1 MAGPR
6 GRRWTGG
13 ESQAPGFGVD
23 PSREVAL
30 PARLPLVG
38 LRYVRSDNVLGEV
51 VEGELVLLNAD
62 SGEYFGLNRTGT
74 RIWELLGELEDLDR
88 VQTALTQQYP
98 VDAAVLR
105 HDLESLVAELQRA
118 GLLRAVG

>member
-1 MAGPR
+1 M
-6 GRRWTGG
+6 
-13 ESQAPGFGVD
+13 
-23 PSREVAL
+23 
-30 PARLPLVG
+30 G

-74 RIWELLGELEDLDR
+74 RIWELLGELEELDR
-88 VQTALTQQYP
+88 VQNALIQQYP

-105 HDLESLVAELQRA
+105 RDLESLVAELQRA